1 MAVRIQLRRD
11 SAANWTAQN
20 PTLADGEIGVE
31 LDTGKAKVG
40 AGAVAWT
47 GLPYLT
53 GGGAMTAA
61 QILAALV
68 TVDGAGSGLDA
79 DLLDGLSSAAFQP
92 VDSDLTAIAALSTT
106 AYGRALLTVADQA
119 GLMALVAAATDTTQ
133 GKVELATA
141 AEATTGTD
149 TTRAVTPA
157 GLKASVDA
165 AVAGLIASAPGAL
178 DTLNELA
185 AALGNDPNFA
195 ATITTAL
202 AGKQP
207 LDSDLT
213 AIASLTTTTFGRSLL
228 ALVDAAAAR
237 TSLGLGSLAT
247 LSAVTSAQI
256 TDGTIVDADINAA
269 AAIAASKIAGLA
281 AIATS
286 GSAADLAAG
295 TVPTARLGSGT
306 ADGTK
311 FLRGDQT
318 WAAAGGGGG
327 SVAADALWD
336 AKGDLAVGTGADTA
350 ARLAVGPSGSL
361 LVAAPSSPSGVAWV
375 LQPPTSMVPFLP
387 AGSWVD
393 GSVGSGAGS
402 LTMAIG
408 VITLSP
414 IWFPVATT
422 IDSVGIMIS
431 NAGAGSSVVLGCYLP
446 SAWSLPSTMPGPRQF
461 ITSALDSSSSG
472 FKSESVSFTFAAG
485 SLYWLAAVAVAGTAP
500 VCRSRNAATAPV
512 VGLGNPGSDGALTAT
527 GLVTDGGPWTTL
539 PATLNNFNG
548 LGANAASVRV
558 RLA

>member
-213 AIASLTTTTFGRSLL
+213 AIASLTTTTFGRSFL
-228 ALVDAAAAR
+228 ALADATAGRSTLGLGTAATQASTAFDAAGAAAAAQAASQPVDSDLTAIAALTTTTFGRAVLALADAGAAR
-237 TSLGLGSLAT
+237 THLGLGTAAVLAAAAVFAQAQQVNAQTGTTYT
-247 LSAVTSAQI
+247 LAA
-256 TDGTIVDADINAA
+256 GDAGCLVMFTNAA
-269 AAIAASKIAGLA
+269 AVTLTVPQDSDATIPVGTYVELLQGGAGQVTVVAGTGATLRVGGLTAKARAQWSSLGVQKFAANTWRLYG
-281 AIATS
+281 
-286 GSAADLAAG
+286 DLAA
-295 TVPTARLGSGT
+295 S
-306 ADGTK
+306 
-311 FLRGDQT
+311 
-318 WAAAGGGGG
+318 
-327 SVAADALWD
+327 
-336 AKGDLAVGTGADTA
+336 
-350 ARLAVGPSGSL
+350 
-361 LVAAPSSPSGVAWV
+361 
-375 LQPPTSMVPFLP
+375 
-387 AGSWVD
+387 
-393 GSVGSGAGS
+393 
-402 LTMAIG
+402 
-408 VITLSP
+408 
-414 IWFPVATT
+414 
-422 IDSVGIMIS
+422 
-431 NAGAGSSVVLGCYLP
+431 
-446 SAWSLPSTMPGPRQF
+446 
-461 ITSALDSSSSG
+461 
-472 FKSESVSFTFAAG
+472 
-485 SLYWLAAVAVAGTAP
+485 
-500 VCRSRNAATAPV
+500 
-512 VGLGNPGSDGALTAT
+512 
-527 GLVTDGGPWTTL
+527 
-539 PATLNNFNG
+539 
-548 LGANAASVRV
+548 
-558 RLA
+558 